1 VRPRALTRQAS
12 NHRTGIGERTSNA
25 LSAAWKEVLRVGA
38 RRGNVLLMR
47 LAGLTS
53 HIDSDQMA
61 ADDRSGAAA
70 TDRAAGAYRP
80 SLTVVASLR
89 DSRLSGKAGKPV
101 PVLGSDAVAF
111 ALANPR

>member
-1 VRPRALTRQAS
+1 
-12 NHRTGIGERTSNA
+12 
-25 LSAAWKEVLRVGA
+25 
-38 RRGNVLLMR
+38 MR

>member
-1 VRPRALTRQAS
+1 
-12 NHRTGIGERTSNA
+12 
-25 LSAAWKEVLRVGA
+25 
-38 RRGNVLLMR
+38 MR

-80 SLTVVASLR
+80 SL
-89 DSRLSGKAGKPV
+89 
-101 PVLGSDAVAF
+101 
-111 ALANPR
+111 